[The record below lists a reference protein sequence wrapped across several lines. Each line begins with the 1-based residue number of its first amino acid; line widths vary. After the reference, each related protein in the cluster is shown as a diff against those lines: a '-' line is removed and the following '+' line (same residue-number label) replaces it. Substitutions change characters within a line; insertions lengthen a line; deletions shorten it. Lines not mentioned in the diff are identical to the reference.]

1 MTKKKILKRA
11 FAVFAIV
18 VVLASM
24 LLPFGASAVIS
35 GDAFYTIY
43 DIPFYNYVAFSGYN
57 TTYNDGRNAYIETIN
72 VLDGYFVASADIK
85 QQGAVYIPTSY
96 LKVTLRQAM
105 PDAQVGRT
113 YYLNVNSSAY
123 YLDGGGYW
131 HSITDE
137 SWGYVVPYFD
147 LMLDGQRVGRWEFGQ
162 PLTLTQE
169 MLDAYIYIFPYRVT
183 SDDLIGKTIKVSWQ
197 PWVNNTPNQKFVS
210 YYHLA
215 EMLDNYSYEAGRTDA
230 YEEFSG
236 MYSYLSSANARSLQL
251 EYYNDTLFHSYVD
264 FTSNF
269 QYAFNGYSWFSNR
282 FDASMYANIP
292 NGYTANDLRAIKM
305 FFDFDEHSVQYA
317 LGSSPLILYAQN
329 AVVRVYLFTEPYGPG
344 TVSRWYEHRADSGS
358 VETVDITNLFNIAS
372 GSAIYAIKIEVYGL
386 HQEPYA
392 YSDTI
397 WYGGVSMSQRGI
409 EYNVGFDD
417 GYAAAELENDRAYDR
432 GYTKGN
438 DDGYW
443 RGRGDE
449 QKESGFFSLISA
461 VIDAPIQ
468 AFKGLFG
475 FNVMGVDMS
484 AFMLSIIT
492 LCLFI
497 AVIKLVI

>member
-1 MTKKKILKRA
+1 MNKKKILKRA

-18 VVLASM
+18 VVLVSM
-24 LLPFGASAVIS
+24 LLPFGASALE
-35 GDAFYTIY
+35 DAYNYTIY
-43 DIPFYNYVAFSGYN
+43 DIPFYNYVEMTNYF
-57 TTYNDGRNAYIETIN
+57 TTYNDGRNAYIESVN
-72 VLDGYFVASADIK
+72 VIDGYFVASADIR

-96 LKVTLRQAM
+96 LKLSLQQVM

-113 YYLNVNSSAY
+113 YYLNVNADAY
-123 YLDGGGYW
+123 YVDGENW
-131 HSITDE
+131 IPLEDDR
-137 SWGYVVPYFD
+137 WGYVVPYFD
-147 LMLDGQRVGRWEFGQ
+147 LMLDGQRVARWEFGQ

-169 MLDAYIYIFPYRVT
+169 MLDAYVYVFPYRVT
-183 SDDLIGKTIKVSWQ
+183 SDELLGKTIKVVWQ
-197 PWVNNTPNQKFVS
+197 PWVNIIPNQRFVS
-210 YYHLA
+210 YYNLA
-215 EMLDNYSYEAGRTDA
+215 EMLDNYSYNAGFTDA
-230 YEEFSG
+230 AEFIQSI
-236 MYSYLSSANARSLQL
+236 YSYLSGSNADWLRLRYNNEILSSTYV
-251 EYYNDTLFHSYVD
+251 EY
-264 FTSNF
+264 TSEF
-269 QYAFNGYSWFSNR
+269 YYPFNGYSWFSNQLQAPI
-282 FDASMYANIP
+282 FANTP
-292 NGYTANDLRAIKM
+292 NGYTRNDLREITM
-305 FFDFDEHSVQYA
+305 RFDFDKGNGVEYI
-317 LGSSPLILYAQN
+317 LGSSPMILYAQN
-329 AVVRVYLFTEPYGPG
+329 AVVRVTLLDGPVG
-344 TVSRWYEHRADSGS
+344 SDAVSRWYEYRADSGS
-358 VETVDITNLFNIAS
+358 LETVDITNAFNFAAGTS
-372 GSAIYAIKIEVYGL
+372 IYRIVILVIGL

-392 YSDTI
+392 DPNLV
-397 WYGGVSMSQRGI
+397 WYGGISLSQRGI
-409 EYNVGFDD
+409 EYDVGFDD

-449 QKESGFFSLISA
+449 QKESGFFGLISA